1 MSELRSTATLPY
13 VIEGLEN
20 YTRYYVA
27 ISGVTDGKEGP
38 LSDVLSEVPEQ
49 TPRTARERAYADYE
63 AVRDTILNGNTGFE
77 ALRKALHFDVIGPIY
92 GTTFTFSSSMNG
104 FETGLMDDGSVLCP
118 TVPALDQNGELTI
131 VASYGGETV
140 KIVEPVTVLSLRY
153 DEQPY
158 VSGTMTSAMGATVD
172 LTAEGTKD
180 WAQFNADD
188 VDNYAKKNTEN
199 TITGLRRLVEGGI
212 DHATDMPLS
221 YVASDAKDTQPT
233 SKACI
238 TSRGDEGKAGFEFQ
252 LPYSEKMQH
261 TNLYVSS
268 WNATTRVDILVNGSV
283 QYSTTYGGSDG
294 WDVRKI
300 SLDYQLPDPS
310 DEMIVR
316 QILVKSNTGGVG
328 GSVGLP
334 AVTLAETDAVIP
346 EPTNDYAVGTMEDA
360 SGTTVDLTAEG
371 TKDWAQ
377 FPTKYV
383 DDYAKK
389 DTEKCHHGLPPAG
402 FRRYPL
408 AVDVAKDMQL
418 NLTASDAA
426 GGTQPKNQ
434 WAITRRGPEGQAG
447 FAFRLP
453 HC

>member
-1 MSELRSTATLPY
+1 M
-13 VIEGLEN
+13 
-20 YTRYYVA
+20 
-27 ISGVTDGKEGP
+27 
-38 LSDVLSEVPEQ
+38 PEQ

-199 TITGLRRLVEGGI
+199 TITGLRRLVEGGV

-238 TSRGDEGKAGFEFQ
+238 TSRGTKEKRVSNSSCLTVRRCNMLIYMYPRGMLPQGWMFWSMAASSTPQPMAGVMAGTFERSAWIINFQ
-252 LPYSEKMQH
+252 
-261 TNLYVSS
+261 
-268 WNATTRVDILVNGSV
+268 I
-283 QYSTTYGGSDG
+283 
-294 WDVRKI
+294 
-300 SLDYQLPDPS
+300 
-310 DEMIVR
+310 
-316 QILVKSNTGGVG
+316 
-328 GSVGLP
+328 P
-334 AVTLAETDAVIP
+334 A
-346 EPTNDYAVGTMEDA
+346 M
-360 SGTTVDLTAEG
+360 
-371 TKDWAQ
+371 K
-377 FPTKYV
+377 
-383 DDYAKK
+383 
-389 DTEKCHHGLPPAG
+389 
-402 FRRYPL
+402 
-408 AVDVAKDMQL
+408 
-418 NLTASDAA
+418 
-426 GGTQPKNQ
+426 
-434 WAITRRGPEGQAG
+434 
-447 FAFRLP
+447 
-453 HC
+453 